1 MANDKHDLD
10 HFDSLLDAVTDP
22 EREAIAA
29 KAKTEAQAD
38 DPQLPTRPEGMSR
51 AHFIESGGFTR
62 LTLLLLASD
71 YARRLDRFDSLPVL
85 PNQPLGTDPSRLIL
99 HVEELKK
106 RVTELVDATGR
117 RSVEPCKKC
126 EQLQLCYDDS
136 IKSGDAWEQ
145 QSNTWEKRRNN
156 AEKAAKAYQ
165 FSADENLKYLKLEK
179 QKNAT
184 IQEELIEF
192 REELDRN
199 RECLNDIINQAER
212 DDGVEVVET
221 TSGHVCKAPRNDD
234 EDPELLTTDE
244 RGLTTDERGVLHNP
258 GYPPLMPVRVLTEVN
273 YQHARHC
280 VRCFPELL
288 AMCKAA
294 LDESINVC
302 TEGDGDGLS
311 EAMDR
316 RLMAIIEKAEVTP

>member
-22 EREAIAA
+22 EREAIEA
-29 KAKTEAQAD
+29 KAKAVSQAD
-38 DPQLPTRPEGMSR
+38 DPQLPTRPEGMTR
-51 AHFIESGGFTR
+51 AHFIEGGGFTR

-85 PNQPLGTDPSRLIL
+85 PNQPLGTDPARLIL

-192 REELDRN
+192 REELDRH
-199 RECLNDIINQAER
+199 RECLNDI
-212 DDGVEVVET
+212 
-221 TSGHVCKAPRNDD
+221 RNEAKR

-258 GYPPLMPVRVLTEVN
+258 GYPPLMTVRVLTEVN

-280 VRCFPELL
+280 VGWHGELL
-288 AMCKAA
+288 AMCQEA
-294 LDESINVC
+294 LQEL
-302 TEGDGDGLS
+302 TECRRYRLPGKVDAKLS
-311 EAMDR
+311 
-316 RLMAIIEKAEVTP
+316 AIIEKAEATP